1 LLDSKILEKF
11 DALGMH
17 KIYDKWP
24 EMARNSYN
32 FEFEQIDFED
42 IDHIIFSGMGGSGIL
57 GDVFSSIMSQTD
69 IFVTINKG
77 YHLPKSV
84 NDRTLVVSTS
94 ISGSTIETLSFLK
107 SAKNSGCKTI
117 SFASGGKMQ
126 NYCLKNEMAFYSIPM
141 IHSPRTSF
149 IQFLYSMIKILN
161 PVLKVKEEDI
171 KNSFVDLESTL
182 KKISSKNL
190 TESNTSLVLASWITG
205 TPLIYYPWGLQSAA
219 LRFKNSI
226 QENSKRHAM
235 MEDVIE
241 ACHNGIVAWE
251 ESSNVQPILLQG
263 VDDYIKTKERWKVL
277 KEYFNEY
284 NIDFYEIFSI
294 PGSILSKIIN
304 LIYVL
309 DYSSIYLSVLS
320 GKDPSPIKSIDFVK
334 NRISKD

>member
-1 LLDSKILEKF
+1 
-11 DALGMH
+11 
-17 KIYDKWP
+17 
-24 EMARNSYN
+24 
-32 FEFEQIDFED
+32 
-42 IDHIIFSGMGGSGIL
+42 
-57 GDVFSSIMSQTD
+57 
-69 IFVTINKG
+69 
-77 YHLPKSV
+77 
-84 NDRTLVVSTS
+84 
-94 ISGSTIETLSFLK
+94 
-107 SAKNSGCKTI
+107 
-117 SFASGGKMQ
+117 
-126 NYCLKNEMAFYSIPM
+126 
-141 IHSPRTSF
+141 
-149 IQFLYSMIKILN
+149 
-161 PVLKVKEEDI
+161 
-171 KNSFVDLESTL
+171 
-182 KKISSKNL
+182 
-190 TESNTSLVLASWITG
+190 
-205 TPLIYYPWGLQSAA
+205 
-219 LRFKNSI
+219 
-226 QENSKRHAM
+226 M